1 MAAMQPAE
9 IVLRTERLILRD
21 WRDDDMVAFAALSA
35 DPEVGRFILGPLDR
49 AKSDAFATRIRAGIA
64 ERGWGLWA
72 VEIVG
77 GHPFIGFTGLAP
89 VTFEASFA
97 PATEIAWRLKR
108 SAWGHGYAT
117 EAANAV
123 LTHAFGPLGFKSL
136 VSITAT
142 VNTRSRRVMERIGMR
157 YDPADDFDHPAIA
170 PEHPLARHV
179 LYRID
184 AADRRAPLVSG
195 RARG

>member
-1 MAAMQPAE
+1 MPGTD

-21 WRDDDMVAFAALSA
+21 WRDADVAPFAALNA
-35 DPEVGRFILGPLDR
+35 DPEVGQFILGPLER
-49 AKSDAFATRIRAGIA
+49 TKSDALADRIRIAIA

-77 GHPFIGFTGLAP
+77 GEPFIGFTGITP
-89 VTFEASFA
+89 INFEAAFA
-97 PATEIAWRLKR
+97 PATEIGWRLAR

-123 LTHAFGPLGFKSL
+123 LAHAFETLGFDAL

-142 VNTRSRRVMERIGMR
+142 INRRSRRVMERIGMR
-157 YDPADDFDHPAIA
+157 YDPAGDFDHPAIA
-170 PEHPLARHV
+170 PDHPISRHV
-179 LYRID
+179 LYRLD
-184 AADRRAPLVSG
+184 AADWRRRL
-195 RARG
+195 